1 MIPLSSRDRVL
12 TALSRG
18 LPDRVP
24 KDLSWGLTPAGLRE
38 FQQRTGV
45 EDPNDYFNVDVR
57 IAVLGKEIESE
68 IVKFNLAPEGSAR
81 REALDQALLER
92 FSPYV
97 GNLSAGS
104 EITEWGVG
112 YVPGSTYH
120 LASIVHPMRD
130 FSQPDALDAYP
141 FPCFDE
147 PWRRDA
153 FKEQVRAWHSRGLAV
168 AGKLSPS
175 IFTTCHL
182 LRGFENILVDLVANT
197 GFATAL
203 IDRVAEIKRQ
213 MAITYAACGVD
224 VLILGSNVASQQ
236 GMIMS
241 PKLWRKWFKPR
252 LRRII
257 EAARAVQ
264 PGLPVSYIGQG
275 QLEPIL
281 PDLVEIGVNVLGAV
295 QPECMDPAFLKLKYG
310 DRLALWGTISVQTT
324 LPFGSTEDVRAE
336 VKRRIETVGCG
347 GGFMIGPSH
356 VPGPEVP
363 WENIVAFFEA
373 VTEYGN
379 YKNEES
385 SWTDYVTK

>member
-1 MIPLSSRDRVL
+1 MTSPSSRERVL

-18 LPDRVP
+18 VPDRVP

-38 FQQRTGV
+38 FQQRTGA
-45 EDPNDYFNVDVR
+45 EDPHDYFDVDVR
-57 IAVLGKEIESE
+57 IAVLGKEIETD
-68 IVKFNLAPEGSAR
+68 IVKFDLAPEGSPR
-81 REALDQALLER
+81 RDALDQALLER
-92 FSPYV
+92 FRPYV
-97 GNLSAGS
+97 GSLPAVS

-120 LASIVHPMRD
+120 LASIVHPMQG

-147 PWRRDA
+147 RWRRDA
-153 FKEQVRAWHSRGLAV
+153 LAEQVQAWHSRGLAV

-197 GFATAL
+197 EFAAAL
-203 IDRVAEIKRQ
+203 IDRVTEIKRQ
-213 MAITYAACGVD
+213 MAITYAACSVD

-241 PKLWRKWFKPR
+241 PQLWRRWFKPC
-252 LRRII
+252 LTRII
-257 EAARAVQ
+257 EAARVIK

-281 PDLVEIGVNVLGAV
+281 PDLIEIGVNILGAV
-295 QPECMDPAFLKLKYG
+295 QPECMDPAILKLRYG
-310 DRLALWGTISVQTT
+310 DRLAFWGTISVQDT
-324 LPFGSTEDVRAE
+324 LPFGSPEDVRVE
-336 VKRRIETVGCG
+336 VKHRIETVGRRG
-347 GGFMIGPSH
+347 GLLIGPSH

-363 WENIVAFFEA
+363 WENLVAFFEA
-373 VTEYGN
+373 VREYGT
-379 YKNEES
+379 YL
-385 SWTDYVTK
+385 T